1 MKRVNK
7 AVFGKVRPIDH
18 DYQPPEVWQ
27 PYNAAEAAL
36 SLEPS
41 TLEHREL
48 LEHAVEELGPLLK
61 LTEKGAPHRLRCLI
75 RDREVRHESMR
86 EVVDSAKE
94 VADHDKRIERM
105 KRRMF
110 AANTKETQFP
120 EAEICA
126 RQKPSKKR
134 KAKPSVFLSDK
145 QRKDAKKNFNSK
157 ESTLASAIDAIK
169 DKKEEGDARES
180 LERNSI
186 ECPNFLFSPTSDHTS
201 PGQGEAGKSNR
212 QEIFGIKGAFK
223 HEGPL
228 PTLTASAAR
237 DATQLRSRGA
247 AKPRT
252 FRMGDSKEAS
262 RAKHRGNA

>member
-1 MKRVNK
+1 
-7 AVFGKVRPIDH
+7 
-18 DYQPPEVWQ
+18 
-27 PYNAAEAAL
+27 
-36 SLEPS
+36 
-41 TLEHREL
+41 
-48 LEHAVEELGPLLK
+48 
-61 LTEKGAPHRLRCLI
+61 
-75 RDREVRHESMR
+75 MR
-86 EVVDSAKE
+86 EVVESAKE
-94 VADHDKRIERM
+94 ATDHDQKIERV

-110 AANTKETQFP
+110 AANTKAAQFP
-120 EAEICA
+120 EAEMRA
-126 RQKPSKKR
+126 RQKQTKQGKKKR
-134 KAKPSVFLSDK
+134 KPPVFLSFLSDK
-145 QRKDAKKNFNSK
+145 QRNDAEKEFNSK
-157 ESTLASAIDAIK
+157 NLKSTLASAIDAIK

-237 DATQLRSRGA
+237 DATQLHSRGA